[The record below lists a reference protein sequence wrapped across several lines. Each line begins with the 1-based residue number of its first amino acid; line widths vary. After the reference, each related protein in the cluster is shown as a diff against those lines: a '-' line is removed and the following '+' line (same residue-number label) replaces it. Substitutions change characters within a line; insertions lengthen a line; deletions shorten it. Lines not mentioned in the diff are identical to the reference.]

1 MRAMFAAA
9 LAMVPLSAVAAG
21 QQAAPA
27 PGSIF
32 DKAINQPGI
41 GWSVYGP
48 GQTAKQVPATD
59 VPGGAAVRVQV
70 SKAGANVWDV
80 GATYPTIK
88 PIAAGD
94 TLLVMVYLRAPDAK
108 DGATVPIPINVGG
121 ADAPYP
127 QITGE
132 TVNVGAGW
140 KRYFV
145 SGVSNQAFA
154 AGKARIGI
162 QLAGAKQVIEVGP
175 AFLLDLGAGFD
186 RSKLPHN

>member
-1 MRAMFAAA
+1 MPGRRDRA
-9 LAMVPLSAVAAG
+9 
-21 QQAAPA
+21 
-27 PGSIF
+27 
-32 DKAINQPGI
+32 D
-41 GWSVYGP
+41 P
-48 GQTAKQVPATD
+48 GQ
-59 VPGGAAVRVQV
+59 R
-70 SKAGANVWDV
+70 
-80 GATYPTIK
+80 
-88 PIAAGD
+88 
-94 TLLVMVYLRAPDAK
+94 RRRRC
-108 DGATVPIPINVGG
+108 
-121 ADAPYP
+121 PYP